1 MATSVERATLNELQF
16 REANERIEGR
26 RAELE
31 LEGERIPYLCEC
43 EDARCRELVLLTSK
57 EYRAARVD
65 HRHFLLACGHPF
77 RSGRIAE
84 RNEGYMVVLKTGEAA
99 AVIEE
104 EEGSGG

>member
-16 REANERIEGR
+16 REANEKIEGR
-26 RAELE
+26 RTELE
-31 LEGERIPYLCEC
+31 LEGERISYLCEC
-43 EDARCRELVLLTSK
+43 EDAQCRELLLLSSE

-65 HRHFLLACGHPF
+65 RRHFLLARGHPF

-84 RNEGYMVVLKTGEAA
+84 RYEAYMVVLKTGKAA

-104 EEGSGG
+104 EEGSDG